1 MIPPGPLHVPKLTAP
16 PRLTWTV
23 PGSKSI
29 TNRALLLAALA
40 DGKSELEG
48 VLESDDTRHM
58 RTALE
63 ALGIRVSARD
73 ATTLEVDGGRH
84 RVHAPTAPLFIG
96 NSGTSVRFLAA
107 LATLVPG
114 AVRLEG
120 DDAMARRPISDLVD
134 GLRQL
139 GIQAECPSGCPPLM
153 VHGGRLRGGSVRMRG
168 DRSSQYFSALML
180 VGAAAE
186 GDLTIESVG
195 ALVSR
200 PYVEITRRMVRDF
213 GGQID
218 ADENAF
224 RVHASGGY
232 RPRHYTIEPDASSAS
247 YAFAA
252 AAATG
257 GVITVPKLG
266 TSAQQGDYRFTDVLE
281 QMGARVERNEDETRV
296 EGAPL
301 SGVDV
306 DLHHISDTVMTLA
319 ALAPLA
325 SGTTRIRN
333 VANIRLKETDRLLAT
348 ATELERLGQKV
359 TQGDDFIIIEPRPIV
374 PATVRCYAD
383 HRIAMSFAVLG
394 MASGAVTI
402 EDPACVAKTYPGFWM
417 DLRACYLAAGA
428 PAPW

>member
-58 RTALE
+58 RAALE
-63 ALGIRVSARD
+63 ALGISVRARD

-84 RVHAPTAPLFIG
+84 RLHAPSAPLFIG

-114 AVRLEG
+114 AVQLEG

-139 GIQAECPSGCPPLM
+139 GVQVECPSGCPPIM

-186 GDLTIESVG
+186 SDLTIESLG

-213 GGQID
+213 GGEID
-218 ADENAF
+218 AGGNEF
-224 RVHASGGY
+224 RVHASGSY
-232 RPRHYTIEPDASSAS
+232 RPRRYVIEPDASSAS

-252 AAATG
+252 AAATR

-266 TSAQQGDYRFTDVLE
+266 TSALQGPCVSTSLR
-281 QMGARVERNEDETRV
+281 Q
-296 EGAPL
+296 
-301 SGVDV
+301 
-306 DLHHISDTVMTLA
+306 
-319 ALAPLA
+319 A
-325 SGTTRIRN
+325 S
-333 VANIRLKETDRLLAT
+333 
-348 ATELERLGQKV
+348 
-359 TQGDDFIIIEPRPIV
+359 
-374 PATVRCYAD
+374 
-383 HRIAMSFAVLG
+383 
-394 MASGAVTI
+394 
-402 EDPACVAKTYPGFWM
+402 
-417 DLRACYLAAGA
+417 
-428 PAPW
+428 